1 LKKPKFKQVILTF
14 KRSLKSENFGES
26 KMRFV
31 LIHLKKLDWILITAT
46 LLLVAIGLLSIYS
59 SSLGRGDFFNFKK
72 QLIFFGIGFFLMV
85 LLSFFD
91 WRILRQDPYL
101 ILILYFL
108 CLISLIG
115 LYFFAPEIRGVKS
128 WYKLGPVSIDPIEF
142 TKIALIILLAKY
154 FSTRHIEMYRYYH
167 ILLSGIYVLL
177 PTILFFFQPD
187 LGSVLILIAIWIGIL
202 VISGIKIRHFLILT
216 LCGFLIFL
224 IAWTFLFKDYQ
235 KERII
240 SYINPQIDPTGIS
253 WSVNQSKIAIGS
265 GGIFG
270 QGLGQGPQTQY
281 GFLPEAQTDFIF
293 AAIAEEFGLV
303 GVGIL
308 LALFSFLIWRII
320 KIALSARSN
329 FPRLFA
335 TGFAI
340 LLFSQAFINIGMNL
354 GILPIVGIPL
364 PLISYGGSS
373 LIATFLAL
381 GILQSIKTKS

>member
-1 LKKPKFKQVILTF
+1 
-14 KRSLKSENFGES
+14 
-26 KMRFV
+26 MRFV